1 MQEADGASRFIRE
14 GTQFSMPLHGF
25 IKDVAWSGSAAV
37 DATGARIQCSVES
50 SSLPPAF
57 KAMFPFAFKVCVV
70 RGGEQRSCVWPM
82 LSSVVAL
89 FLQISAEYSIQDG
102 GLQFVAKVTATGEKV
117 LPFSIGNHIALK
129 YPFLDVDGRYNSVAP
144 ASVFGMLGVL
154 TVLRWLAWWQRIQRR
169 PAQGVCDEATGAV
182 ETVCARWQLN

>member
-57 KAMFPFAFKVCVV
+57 KAMFPFAFKVCVWLGV
-70 RGGEQRSCVWPM
+70 G
-82 LSSVVAL
+82 SSVPAC
-89 FLQISAEYSIQDG
+89 
-102 GLQFVAKVTATGEKV
+102 GL
-117 LPFSIGNHIALK
+117 
-129 YPFLDVDGRYNSVAP
+129 
-144 ASVFGMLGVL
+144 
-154 TVLRWLAWWQRIQRR
+154 
-169 PAQGVCDEATGAV
+169 C
-182 ETVCARWQLN
+182 